1 MTMAQELIK
10 AQESQ
15 GKKLLGQTSGAY
27 SFHKNSNLYHKL
39 TELGVTEDQVDV
51 HTAARAGRNKND
63 GYQLLIFSKG
73 KDNE

>member
-27 SFHKNSNLYHKL
+27 SFHKSSNLYRKL

-51 HTAARAGRNKND
+51 YTAARSGRNKND